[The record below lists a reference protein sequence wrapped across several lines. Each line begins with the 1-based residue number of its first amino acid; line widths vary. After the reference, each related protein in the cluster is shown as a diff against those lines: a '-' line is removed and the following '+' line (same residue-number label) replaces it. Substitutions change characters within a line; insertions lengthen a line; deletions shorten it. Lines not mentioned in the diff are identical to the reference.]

1 MHRQMRRARV
11 VTLVVLATNGSMA
24 LFLPAVGLWREPET
38 FRIFLGA
45 IGILLFSVA
54 QGFVLHALVT
64 PWLSPR
70 ARRGALLGLAT
81 ASVASVPLVG
91 PTGGTWPS
99 WAWLAACIIGVLPVI
114 TGRWTAL
121 ALSAVTAAVAVLTT
135 PGSVR
140 DALIISVGFGAGI
153 AAINAVQV
161 WFWELLMQAE
171 QGRAAQSQ
179 LAAGEER
186 LRFARDVHDSL
197 GHHLSVIALK
207 AELAERLAPVDP
219 PRAAREAAEVRGLA
233 TSALTELREVVHG
246 YRQVDL
252 REQLTAI
259 EQVLVSS
266 GVRCT
271 VQAPDGVLPP
281 PVSAP
286 LAAVLREAST
296 NVLRHS
302 RAAWCTIDIVR
313 VGPEFMMTVVNDGAG
328 DAAPDRH
335 SHGLHGLAERL
346 AESGG
351 VLRTRAADGRF
362 TVEAVVRSAP

>member
-1 MHRQMRRARV
+1 
-11 VTLVVLATNGSMA
+11 
-24 LFLPAVGLWREPET
+24 
-38 FRIFLGA
+38 
-45 IGILLFSVA
+45 
-54 QGFVLHALVT
+54 
-64 PWLSPR
+64 
-70 ARRGALLGLAT
+70 
-81 ASVASVPLVG
+81 
-91 PTGGTWPS
+91 
-99 WAWLAACIIGVLPVI
+99 
-114 TGRWTAL
+114 
-121 ALSAVTAAVAVLTT
+121 
-135 PGSVR
+135 
-140 DALIISVGFGAGI
+140 
-153 AAINAVQV
+153 
-161 WFWELLMQAE
+161 
-171 QGRAAQSQ
+171 
-179 LAAGEER
+179 
-186 LRFARDVHDSL
+186 
-197 GHHLSVIALK
+197 
-207 AELAERLAPVDP
+207 
-219 PRAAREAAEVRGLA
+219 VRGLA

-259 EQVLVSS
+259 ERVLESS
-266 GVRCT
+266 GVHCT

-281 PVSAP
+281 PVAAP

-313 VGPEFMMTVVNDGAG
+313 AGPEFMMTVVNDGAG